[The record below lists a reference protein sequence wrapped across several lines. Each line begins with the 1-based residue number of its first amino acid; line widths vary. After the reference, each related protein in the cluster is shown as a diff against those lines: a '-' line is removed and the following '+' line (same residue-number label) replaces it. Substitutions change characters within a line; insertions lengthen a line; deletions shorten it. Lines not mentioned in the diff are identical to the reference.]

1 MVNEIAQVKVKN
13 TFLSRVY
20 GWMTLA
26 LVISGVTAFLAA
38 TNETIIRLTIGNGFG
53 FLILAVAELALVW
66 WLTASIHKISSGAA
80 FFAFILYSV
89 LNGVTLSSIFLVYK
103 IESIFMVFFISAGM
117 FAAMAVYGTVTKSSL
132 SSFGKFFAMALVGII
147 IASLVNFLL
156 RSPML
161 DWFLSIITVVI
172 FTGLTAY
179 DAQKMLAVSGNASDD
194 EMFRK
199 ASVIGALDLYLDFI
213 NIFLAML
220 RLFGRRRNLLHS
232 KLTLKNP
239 Q

>member
-53 FLILAVAELALVW
+53 FLILAVAELSLVW

-89 LNGVTLSSIFLVYK
+89 LNGVTLSSVFLVYK

-194 EMFRK
+194 EMLRK

-220 RLFGRRRNLLHS
+220 RLFGRRRN
-232 KLTLKNP
+232 
-239 Q
+239 

>member
-132 SSFGKFFAMALVGII
+132 SSFGKYFAMALVGII

-179 DAQKMLAVSGNASDD
+179 DAQKMLAVSRNASDD

-220 RLFGRRRNLLHS
+220 RLFGRRRD
-232 KLTLKNP
+232 
-239 Q
+239 

>member
-89 LNGVTLSSIFLVYK
+89 LNGVTLSSICLVYK
-103 IESIFMVFFISAGM
+103 IESIFIVFFISAGM

-179 DAQKMLAVSGNASDD
+179 DAQKMLAVSNNASDD
-194 EMFRK
+194 EVFKK
-199 ASVIGALDLYLDFI
+199 ASVIGALELYLDFI

-220 RLFGRRRNLLHS
+220 RLFGRRRD
-232 KLTLKNP
+232 
-239 Q
+239 

>member
-89 LNGVTLSSIFLVYK
+89 LNGVTLSSVFLVYK

-179 DAQKMLAVSGNASDD
+179 DAQKMLAVSRNASDD

-220 RLFGRRRNLLHS
+220 RLFGRRRD
-232 KLTLKNP
+232 
-239 Q
+239 

>member
-66 WLTASIHKISSGAA
+66 WITASNHKISSGAA

-89 LNGVTLSSIFLVYK
+89 LNGVTLSSVFLVYK

-132 SSFGKFFAMALVGII
+132 SSFGKYFAMALVGII

-161 DWFLSIITVVI
+161 DWFLSIITVVL

-179 DAQKMLAVSGNASDD
+179 DAQKMLAVSNNASDD
-194 EMFRK
+194 EVFK
-199 ASVIGALDLYLDFI
+199 KVSVIGALELYLDFI

-220 RLFGRRRNLLHS
+220 RLFGRRRD
-232 KLTLKNP
+232 
-239 Q
+239 

>member
-132 SSFGKFFAMALVGII
+132 SSFGKYFAMALVGII

-161 DWFLSIITVVI
+161 DWFLSIITVVL

-179 DAQKMLAVSGNASDD
+179 DAQKMLAVSNNASDD
-194 EMFRK
+194 EVFK
-199 ASVIGALDLYLDFI
+199 KVSVIGALELYLDFI

-220 RLFGRRRNLLHS
+220 RLFGRRRD
-232 KLTLKNP
+232 
-239 Q
+239 

>member
-132 SSFGKFFAMALVGII
+132 SSFGKYFAMALVGII
-147 IASLVNFLL
+147 IASLVNFFL

-220 RLFGRRRNLLHS
+220 RLFGRRRD
-232 KLTLKNP
+232 
-239 Q
+239 

>member
-80 FFAFILYSV
+80 FFAFIVYSV
-89 LNGVTLSSIFLVYK
+89 LNGVTLSSVFLVYK

-161 DWFLSIITVVI
+161 DWFLSIITVVL

-179 DAQKMLAVSGNASDD
+179 DAQKMLAVSNNASDD
-194 EMFRK
+194 EVFKK
-199 ASVIGALDLYLDFI
+199 ASVIGALELYLDFI

-220 RLFGRRRNLLHS
+220 RLFGRRRD
-232 KLTLKNP
+232 
-239 Q
+239 

>member
-132 SSFGKFFAMALVGII
+132 SSFGKYFAMALVGII

-161 DWFLSIITVVI
+161 DWFLSIITVVL

-179 DAQKMLAVSGNASDD
+179 DAQKMLAVSNNASDD
-194 EMFRK
+194 EVFKK

-220 RLFGRRRNLLHS
+220 RLFGRRRD
-232 KLTLKNP
+232 
-239 Q
+239 

>member
-161 DWFLSIITVVI
+161 DWFLSIITVVL

-179 DAQKMLAVSGNASDD
+179 DAQKMLAVSNNASDD
-194 EMFRK
+194 EVFK
-199 ASVIGALDLYLDFI
+199 KVSVIGALELYLDFI

-220 RLFGRRRNLLHS
+220 RLFGRRRD
-232 KLTLKNP
+232 
-239 Q
+239 